1 MTRWSLLR
9 WLAALTIVFG
19 LPLYFTRAIRVRLA
33 PGGFPF
39 VFTYTSGF
47 IAFVVLPVL
56 LVATLYLLVSGRRS
70 VSEAGQQRLLL
81 FGTLAFFFGLAAECI
96 FILVRR

>member
-1 MTRWSLLR
+1 MVRWFLLR
-9 WLAALTIVFG
+9 CLAALTIVFG
-19 LPLYFTRAIRVRLA
+19 LLLYFTRFIRVRRPA
-33 PGGFPF
+33 GGFPF

-47 IAFVVLPVL
+47 IAVVVLPVL
-56 LVATLYLLVSGRRS
+56 LVATLYLLVSGRKN
-70 VSEAGQQRLLL
+70 VSEVGQQRLLL